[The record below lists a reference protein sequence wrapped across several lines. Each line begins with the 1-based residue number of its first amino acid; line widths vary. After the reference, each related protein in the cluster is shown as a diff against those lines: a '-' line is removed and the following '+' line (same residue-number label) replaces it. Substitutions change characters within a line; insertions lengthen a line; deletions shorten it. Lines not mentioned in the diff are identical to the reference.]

1 VEQNSKSFFLPKT
14 TNLSYLCATIKY
26 EMTYKEVLQVLK
38 KREFR
43 PVYLLH
49 GEESYYIDALSSYFE
64 DKILNEGEKSFNFTV
79 LYGKDTEF
87 KEVVD
92 NARRYP
98 MMSEYQVVIVKEAQD
113 MKTLP
118 ELLTY
123 MEKPTPTTI
132 LVLCHKHKKLD
143 TRTKFGKAVMQH
155 AFVFESAKLYDN
167 QIPDWIVGSLKEHQL
182 TIKPEA
188 ANLLAEYLG
197 TDLSKIV
204 NELEKLSLNLPKGT
218 LVTNEHIEKYVGIS
232 KEYNIFELTRALSIR
247 DISKCNKIVHHLNE
261 NTKKN
266 PFIMTLSTLYSFFSK
281 VYMLH
286 YLQGKPAAD
295 QVKTMGLRSE
305 WALKEYVAA
314 TKVFSIQK
322 TEFIIGFLKE
332 YDMRAKG
339 VGNISTSD
347 EDLLVELMYKI
358 LH

>member
-1 VEQNSKSFFLPKT
+1 VLQFSR
-14 TNLSYLCATIKY
+14 
-26 EMTYKEVLQVLK
+26 MTYKEVLQLLK
-38 KREFR
+38 KRDFR

-49 GEESYYIDALSSYFE
+49 GEESYYIDALTHYFE
-64 DKILNEGEKSFNFTV
+64 NKILSEGEKSFNFTI

-87 KEVVD
+87 KDVVD
-92 NARRYP
+92 CARRYP
-98 MMSEYQVVIVKEAQD
+98 MMAEYQVVILKEAQD

-132 LVLCHKHKKLD
+132 FVICHKHKKLD

-167 QIPDWIVGSLKEHQL
+167 QIPDWIVGSLKEHHL
-182 TIKPEA
+182 GIKPDA

-204 NELEKLSLNLPKGT
+204 NEIEKLTLNLAKDT
-218 LVTNEHIEKYVGIS
+218 IVTTEHIEKYVGIS
-232 KEYNIFELTRALSIR
+232 KEYNVFELTRALSSR
-247 DISKCNKIVHHLNE
+247 DISRCNKIVYHLNE
-261 NTKKN
+261 NSKKN
-266 PFIMTLSTLYSFFSK
+266 PFIMTLATLYGFFSK

-286 YLQGKPAAD
+286 FLQGKPAVE

-314 TKVFSIQK
+314 TKVFSAAK
-322 TEFIIGFLKE
+322 TEYILGFLKE

-347 EDLLVELMYKI
+347 EELLIELMYKI